1 MSITFTV
8 DKFTTD
14 VVEND
19 DGSTTT
25 SKLVGLRC
33 VDALDNVLIVDKR
46 LDIVDGTTDAQY
58 VQQAYTA
65 AQTEIDEWAAGMSV
79 QGMVFNPA
87 DNSLQA
93 VQETP
98 AEGGGE

>member
-1 MSITFTV
+1 MSITFIV
-8 DKFTTD
+8 DKFITD
-14 VVEND
+14 DTE
-19 DGSTTT
+19 
-25 SKLVGLRC
+25 KLVGLRC
-33 VDALDNVLIVDKR
+33 VDAANNVFIVDKR
-46 LDIVDGTTDAQY
+46 ISLVDGTTDAQY

-65 AQTEIDEWAAGMSV
+65 AQTEIDEWAAGTSV